1 MNRTSMLA
9 MMAVLA
15 LTSACAT
22 GPVRVRT
29 LPPETPAANIEAA
42 KQRQVALQAI
52 LAEEARLAQAAK
64 EAPTTGTTDAPV
76 TPPVKPSDAPSMQT
90 YDPYERFNRAMY
102 RFNARFD
109 EHVFLPVANGYRRLP
124 RPVQSGVHNFFGN
137 LSDISNTVN
146 FGLQG
151 RGRHSLRALGRFAI
165 NSTVGIGG
173 LFDVARYVKL
183 PKANTGF
190 AATLSRWGMRPGPYL
205 VLPILGPSTV
215 RGGAGYAGDFGFN
228 WVADPGGFYRGS
240 SNAWAFGATSS
251 VDTRANTSFSYY
263 GTGSPFEYEMVRFLF
278 VRKLLIE
285 DEGLHADN
293 PEAIRVPGAVAGQ

>member
-1 MNRTSMLA
+1 MKRASILGLV
-9 MMAVLA
+9 AVLA
-15 LTSACAT
+15 LTSACAS
-22 GPVRVRT
+22 GPVRVRK

-42 KQRQVALQAI
+42 RQRQIALQAI
-52 LAEEARLAQAAK
+52 LADEARLAAAP
-64 EAPTTGTTDAPV
+64 ADATVAGDAPV
-76 TPPVKPSDAPSMQT
+76 SPPVQPSDAPSMRT
-90 YDPYERFNRAMY
+90 HDPFERFNRAMY

-109 EHVFLPVANGYRRLP
+109 DHVFLPVANGYRRLP
-124 RPVQSGVHNFFGN
+124 RALQWGVHNFFGN

-165 NSTVGIGG
+165 NSTLGIGG
-173 LFDVARYVKL
+173 LFDVARHMRL

-190 AATLSRWGMRPGPYL
+190 AATLSRWGMRPGSYL
-205 VLPILGPSTV
+205 VLPLLGPSTV

-228 WVADPGGFYRGS
+228 WVADPAGLYRGS
-240 SNAWAFGATSS
+240 SNAWMLGGASS
-251 VDTRANTSFSYY
+251 VDTRANTRFSYY
-263 GTGSPFEYEMVRFLF
+263 ATGSPFEYEMVRFLF

-293 PEAIRVPGAVAGQ
+293 PDLIRVPGAVAGQ